1 MCVWLRKYTLS
12 HHWNYELKRIGKENC
27 SEFGITYGP
36 QVMPNS
42 DLCSWRASQVVLV
55 VKNPPSK
62 SQTQLKRLSM
72 STMFLKIIQRNGN
85 QDFILAKV
93 FGRKLSAFLPKFFQV
108 EQLTITYFPT
118 GCLVNALRQNVSINL
133 WAHQEGNIFLLQKK
147 WENSRKIGKQN

>member
-1 MCVWLRKYTLS
+1 M
-12 HHWNYELKRIGKENC
+12 
-27 SEFGITYGP
+27 
-36 QVMPNS
+36 
-42 DLCSWRASQVVLV
+42 VLV

-93 FGRKLSAFLPKFFQV
+93 FGRNLSVFIPKFFQV
-108 EQLTITYFPT
+108 EQLTTTYFPT

-147 WENSRKIGKQN
+147 